1 MPPSFQTVWGNGCSN
16 HWSLDVYRIWVCF
29 FLFFWK
35 EFMLYLHQEKIIL
48 ELRVGFNLGPVLVEN
63 NIK

>member
-1 MPPSFQTVWGNGCSN
+1 MPPYFQTVWGNGCSN
-16 HWSLDVYRIWVCF
+16 HWSLDVYRIWVF
-29 FLFFWK
+29 FFWK
-35 EFMLYLHQEKIIL
+35 EFMLYLHQEKIL